1 MPVTV
6 IALLKDP
13 NLVQTTYAEYWR
25 KRVAREKF
33 LGFTLVCPDLR
44 IPENHGRRAYRSA
57 SGIIFEIDETLSP
70 MVSHDPRLRG
80 LLFSHLLPLDVYPLL
95 GDCYEELTLRLR
107 GRIFAQQVD

>member
-57 SGIIFEIDETLSP
+57 SRESERREAVYRSEMHP
-70 MVSHDPRLRG
+70 
-80 LLFSHLLPLDVYPLL
+80 LPLDWRQ
-95 GDCYEELTLRLR
+95 G
-107 GRIFAQQVD
+107 QQEGPDG